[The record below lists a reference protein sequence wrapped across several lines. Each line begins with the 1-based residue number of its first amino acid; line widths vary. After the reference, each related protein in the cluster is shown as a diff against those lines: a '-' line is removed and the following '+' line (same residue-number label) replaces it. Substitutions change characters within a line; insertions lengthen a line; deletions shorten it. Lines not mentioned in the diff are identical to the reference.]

1 MVCIVL
7 VILSIDNNGR
17 SIRRE
22 HRPMG
27 IFQEPPPDLDHINDQ
42 EDAPDI
48 PNRVLY
54 YLAVV
59 MSDPQ
64 MSQLIVTLHV
74 CLVG

>member
-1 MVCIVL
+1 MFI
-7 VILSIDNNGR
+7 SIDNNGR

-42 EDAPDI
+42 EEAPDI

-74 CLVG
+74 CLDG